1 MEVKFL
7 NDEFSKFFG
16 KSVENIIVIGPDI
29 GNWKTDEIAFS
40 TSFYHNISTIH
51 FFMSKNQIKNTKNV
65 KIIYKD
71 ENIFEGERI
80 NLKSLENLVPK

>member
-1 MEVKFL
+1 
-7 NDEFSKFFG
+7 
-16 KSVENIIVIGPDI
+16 
-29 GNWKTDEIAFS
+29 
-40 TSFYHNISTIH
+40 
-51 FFMSKNQIKNTKNV
+51 MSKNQIKNTKNV